1 MLKTSFE
8 VIKNVK
14 ILKFEGDWV
23 ELSAKFQQKILAEL
37 SGQK

>member
-8 VIKNVK
+8 LIKTVK
-14 ILKFEGDWV
+14 KLKFEGDWV